1 MLDLFLYFALLS
13 VIAVG
18 GISSVLPEMQRFVVE
33 LKGWMSAD
41 DFLQLFAIAQAAPG
55 PNVLIV
61 SLIGWK
67 VFGMAGALV
76 AFGAMAGPTAVL
88 TWWVSGLWERF
99 KEAPLRKAIQRALA
113 PLTVGLVL
121 ASGYILATPNG
132 LDWRNAMIAAASAA
146 ALVTSRLNPLW
157 LLAAGGVAGALLF

>member
-33 LKGWMSAD
+33 LKGWMSPD

-76 AFGAMAGPTAVL
+76 AFAAMAGPTAVL

-99 KEAPLRKAIQRALA
+99 KEAPQRKAIQRALA

-121 ASGYILATPNG
+121 ASGFILATPNG
-132 LDWRNAMIAAASAA
+132 LDWRNGMIAAASAA
-146 ALVTSRLNPLW
+146 AMVTSRVNPLW